1 MAIELAK
8 KIFEVGAS
16 PERVWRL
23 IGKVIFSSLPGM
35 ENLEILDENNF
46 RAVLRM
52 KVLGIPLSL
61 KLRGEMTDI
70 SPPESFSVK
79 LSIEGPGGLFK
90 ADQKVTFSMTPADNG
105 ETFVFC
111 NATVENMGP
120 LPRLLLLG
128 QARHFANSTF
138 EAIEK
143 RLKEL
148 A

>member
-1 MAIELAK
+1 MAIELVK
-8 KIFEVGAS
+8 KNFEVGAS

-46 RAVLRM
+46 RAILRM

-61 KLRGEMTDI
+61 KLKGEMTDI
-70 SPPESFSVK
+70 SPPESFSVR

-90 ADQKVTFSMTPADNG
+90 ADQKVTFSMTPVDNG
-105 ETFVFC
+105 TTSVLC
-111 NATVENMGP
+111 KAMVENMGS
-120 LPRLLLLG
+120 LPRLFLLG

-138 EAIEK
+138 EDIEK